1 MILLVQYSVY
11 LFQIV
16 KLTRMY
22 KFNAEQE
29 LSNIEQVDISWMNT
43 FLYAFILV
51 LAILSVM
58 FAGAMHNF
66 GNEWMN
72 QFVSVVFSLTIFVL
86 GFKGL
91 FQKSIFSNVNPE
103 MFSEPANSEFIKTKP
118 VVVDKQRKTSLL

>member
-1 MILLVQYSVY
+1 
-11 LFQIV
+11 
-16 KLTRMY
+16 
-22 KFNAEQE
+22 
-29 LSNIEQVDISWMNT
+29 MNT